1 MPYDWMSGMRVRHH
15 GSLLALLT
23 VTLLCGAGGASAQN
37 SVASDKAALV
47 ALYNAAGGLNWTNHG
62 NWTSTEPLS
71 TWFGVATDGD
81 GRVTGLAL
89 GTNGLTGTIPGQ
101 LGNLSELRTLDLH
114 DNSLT
119 GPIPAELGDLSELRT
134 LDFGENYRDGQD
146 LPGLSGPIPAA
157 LGRLSNLLSLD
168 LGGNSLSGVIPTE
181 LGGLSHLQGLFLAL
195 NELTGEIPDSLQNL
209 SNLRVLSLSANRL
222 TGSIPSWL
230 GSLSPLESLGL
241 SFNRQDG
248 LGLPGLTGPIPE
260 ELGNLANLKVLALQF
275 NGLSGTIPT
284 ELGSLS
290 SLTRLGLGSN
300 RLSGAIPTELRNLPN
315 IVQLYLDQNDLI
327 GTIPDALWDLT
338 TLEALGVEDNRLSG
352 ELPLDLPSRS
362 SPLTGLYIASNNN
375 LCAPADDAF
384 QAWLKPIDFSGST
397 CSPTS
402 ESVID
407 VAVFYTEAARIAEQG
422 SENGSDAIEALIDL
436 MIVEANGA
444 FTEGG
449 ANVRLSLVHR
459 EEVTY
464 TEQGTAE
471 DDLLDL
477 RARSED
483 DSGPMDEIHAI
494 RDRVGADLIHLIVS
508 PPGGDRSACGIAF
521 LMSAVWNGFERSGFS
536 VSRQSCTI
544 LALAHEIGHNMGLA
558 HDRYQCSQSGDTCR
572 GAYPYSRGY
581 VNQRAFDPGAAA
593 NRRWRT
599 IMAYSSQC
607 RNAIPGFDCRRLSY
621 FSNANRHISYSSLPN
636 IGDPLGVP
644 GEQVTPSVTGP
655 ADAIRSLRRT
665 RETVARFRT
674 SVVGPV
680 TISFDAPEYSA
691 TEGETATVTV
701 SLNPSFEVLGEP
713 HL

>member
-1 MPYDWMSGMRVRHH
+1 MRVRHH

-47 ALYNAAGGLNWTNHG
+47 ALYNAAGGLHWTNHG

-181 LGGLSHLQGLFLAL
+181 LGGLSHLQGLFLAS

-315 IVQLYLDQNDLI
+315 IVQLYLDRNDLI

-338 TLEALGVEDNRLSG
+338 TLEALGVEENRLSG

-464 TEQGTAE
+464 TEQGTAR
-471 DDLLDL
+471 DDLFDL
-477 RARSED
+477 FRGRFLFPAVGFSLAERAAAPAVVRVAARFGPHGQTCARPAWRDTRS
-483 DSGPMDEIHAI
+483 
-494 RDRVGADLIHLIVS
+494 RRGADVCVHMELKTILNRVYQL
-508 PPGGDRSACGIAF
+508 PD
-521 LMSAVWNGFERSGFS
+521 
-536 VSRQSCTI
+536 SCTASGWCHRLEI
-544 LALAHEIGHNMGLA
+544 EVRPRANGRALCSGCGQPAPDY
-558 HDRYQCSQSGDTCR
+558 DRLQ
-572 GAYPYSRGY
+572 P
-581 VNQRAFDPGAAA
+581 
-593 NRRWRT
+593 RRF
-599 IMAYSSQC
+599 Q
-607 RNAIPGFDCRRLSY
+607 FRR
-621 FSNANRHISYSSLPN
+621 
-636 IGDPLGVP
+636 
-644 GEQVTPSVTGP
+644 
-655 ADAIRSLRRT
+655 
-665 RETVARFRT
+665 
-674 SVVGPV
+674 
-680 TISFDAPEYSA
+680 
-691 TEGETATVTV
+691 
-701 SLNPSFEVLGEP
+701 
-713 HL
+713 